1 MFDDRSPKKLKN
13 PVNPIGFAGVRKK
26 KIIEP
31 EFLHASISS
40 GDGCARLEQLWNAEG
55 TRGIQ
60 YHSPECVSVLSGRA
74 FFLPPKGLDT
84 FISALSCTH
93 GRGCVFNVGIA
104 ARRTH
109 CRFSYH

>member
-1 MFDDRSPKKLKN
+1 MFDGRSPKKLKN
-13 PVNPIGFAGVRKK
+13 PVNPVGFAGKRKK

-55 TRGIQ
+55 TRGSQ

-74 FFLPPKGLDT
+74 FFLPPKVWTRLYLPYRVHMEEGVSLTLGL
-84 FISALSCTH
+84 L
-93 GRGCVFNVGIA
+93 
-104 ARRTH
+104 
-109 CRFSYH
+109 